1 MRKIHQ
7 KRGKRIGAAFIQGE
21 VVKNNFTLI
30 TTFSIIV
37 LMVVTVSDGYTNLCE
52 VGTLRYSVLTER
64 EESVLSLAFHPDP
77 DHSNILAVGR
87 SKITRA
93 SDDTIKY
100 DGTIELWNTSTGK
113 LLHTLWGHADAVFAL
128 VFSPD
133 GKTLASGS
141 ADGTVRIW
149 NTTDIENQ
157 KSVEELWKF
166 SEQNG
171 LVLTLAF
178 LTENGNVLA
187 SGSNNGSIRY
197 WNLKTGEWQDVI
209 SGDALPAV
217 FSLAS
222 SPERKLLAT
231 GRADNII
238 RVWNFEDGTLMHTF
252 EGHGDPVT
260 SLAFD
265 AHGNMLVSGS
275 ADGTVKLW
283 DIGTSA
289 PPQEFTPSSDW
300 VNSVALHGTTLA
312 SASFNGAIF
321 LWGIDTKKR
330 LYRLTGHSGSVESIA
345 FSSDGKTLASGGHD
359 GKVLLWELTP
369 PEIEGDVNGDG
380 FVNLVDLSLVDSRL
394 GMTGQDTAVANGDAD
409 VNGDDVVNI
418 ADLVLVT
425 NAIEAT
431 AADRNACVGDR
442 TDVNNDNVV
451 DVKDLEEVDE
461 FLGTIGQSDADV
473 NKDGIV
479 NIVDLVLVANAIDHE
494 ATAAPTL
501 YNQETALITAEKVQ
515 GWLAEAR
522 LSGETSPAYQRGILV
537 LEQLLAVLKPKK
549 TVLLPN
555 YPNPFNPETWIPYR
569 LEQPAN
575 VTVTIYAANG
585 TLVRTLQLGHQP
597 TGAYESRA
605 RAAYWDGRNELGESA
620 ASGLYFYTLT
630 AGTFTATWKM
640 LIRK

>member
-1 MRKIHQ
+1 M
-7 KRGKRIGAAFIQGE
+7 
-21 VVKNNFTLI
+21 KNNFTLI

-37 LMVVTVSDGYTNLCE
+37 LMVTTVSDGYTNLCE

-87 SKITRA
+87 SKITEA

-128 VFSPD
+128 AFSPD

-166 SEQNG
+166 SEHNG

-209 SGDALPAV
+209 YGDALPAV

-222 SPERKLLAT
+222 SPERKLLGT

-312 SASFNGAIF
+312 SANFNGAIF
-321 LWGIDTKKR
+321 LWDIDTKKR
-330 LYRLTGHSGSVESIA
+330 LYTLTGHSGSVESIA
-345 FSSDGKTLASGGHD
+345 FSSDGKTIASGGHD
-359 GKVLLWELTP
+359 GKVLLWDLTP
-369 PEIEGDVNGDG
+369 PRSEIEGDVNGDG
-380 FVNLVDLSLVDSRL
+380 FVNLKDLEEVDARL
-394 GMTGQDTAVANGDAD
+394 GETGENTAD
-409 VNGDDVVNI
+409 VDGDSVVNI
-418 ADLVLVT
+418 ADLVMI
-425 NAIEAT
+425 AKIMA
-431 AADRNACVGDR
+431 
-442 TDVNNDNVV
+442 DVNGDKIV
-451 DVKDLEEVDE
+451 DFEDLEEVN
-461 FLGTIGQSDADV
+461 TQIGKKGKNAADI
-473 NKDGIV
+473 NADGIV
-479 NIVDLVLVANAIDHE
+479 NIADLVMVANALCPM
-494 ATAAPTL
+494 AAAAPSAYKYAEASL
-501 YNQETALITAEKVQ
+501 TAEQVQ
-515 GWLAEAR
+515 QWLTEAR
-522 LSGETSPAYQRGILV
+522 LLEETSVIYQRGILA
-537 LEQLLAVLKPKK
+537 LEQLLAMLTPKQ
-549 TVLLPN
+549 TALLPN
-555 YPNPFNPETWIPYR
+555 YPNPFNPETWIPYQ
-569 LEQPAN
+569 LAADAD
-575 VTVTIYAANG
+575 VTVSIYAVDG
-585 TLVRTLQLGHQP
+585 SLVRTLELGHQVAGNYQ
-597 TGAYESRA
+597 TKH
-605 RAAYWDGRNELGESA
+605 RAAYWDGHNNLGERV
-620 ASGLYFYTLT
+620 ASGVYFYTLT
-630 AGTFTATWKM
+630 AGNFTTTRKM
-640 LIRK
+640 LVRK